1 MGLGSANWL
10 ATALTSSGTTRFGM
24 GTLLILR
31 IVYPQDI
38 HAATTVNGHRH
49 YCDVRP
55 PSWSQLTSRVS
66 SWTIGE
72 LPSPC
77 PCLVCMSP
85 KSVSHRSSPV
95 PIEAV
100 KAVGTEKGEHPL
112 AVDNRGVRRE
122 ASCVVN
128 AFIRYEFANRPLP
141 NDLAVAAVD
150 GKHGE

>member
-55 PSWSQLTSRVS
+55 FLGAYVLKEQGSW
-66 SWTIGE
+66 
-72 LPSPC
+72 
-77 PCLVCMSP
+77 
-85 KSVSHRSSPV
+85 
-95 PIEAV
+95 
-100 KAVGTEKGEHPL
+100 
-112 AVDNRGVRRE
+112 
-122 ASCVVN
+122 
-128 AFIRYEFANRPLP
+128 
-141 NDLAVAAVD
+141 
-150 GKHGE
+150 